1 MTTVNPSDPTNN
13 PSHSALHTHL
23 FGPEWNNDSG
33 GTTTTI
39 LNIRARGAANSK
51 ALIRMMPQ
59 GTGDAGTGDRSELTW
74 MFEDIDATVRGWCD
88 IKVRER
94 SSDSVRFWHFL
105 TDRNSTGKQADR
117 VVFELD
123 PQNAVSANEFAIVR
137 DAFYD
142 TVEAGSGGSW
152 MFRIVQGSG
161 MTRLENGTIQLV
173 TGNLVLG
180 SDSGDVVMH
189 PSGNFRG
196 WTDNSTDFGTPSFR
210 WKLGHFKDRL
220 FYGVPNSAP
229 TDADLGASMVTA
241 YLDEGTNNLKFR
253 VKYADGTTLKTGT
266 VALV

>member
-1 MTTVNPSDPTNN
+1 MPTVNPSDLMTS
-13 PSHSALHTHL
+13 PSHAGLHTHI
-23 FGPEWNNDSG
+23 FGSEWNNDSA

-39 LNIRARGAANSK
+39 LNIRARGAANTKS
-51 ALIRMMPQ
+51 LIRMMPQ
-59 GTGDAGTGDRSELTW
+59 GTGEVATGDRSELTW
-74 MFEDIDATVRGWCD
+74 MFEDIDTAIRGWCD

-94 SSDSVRFWHFL
+94 ASDSVRFWHFL

-117 VVFELD
+117 IVFELD
-123 PQNAVSANEFAIVR
+123 PQNVVTANEFAIVR

-161 MTRLENGTIQLV
+161 MTRLENNTIQLV

-180 SDSGDVVMH
+180 SDAGDVVPN
-189 PSGNFRG
+189 PSGTVRPF
-196 WTDNSTDFGTPSFR
+196 TDNTKDFGTTSFR

-229 TDADLGASMVTA
+229 TDGDLGNSMVTA
-241 YLDEGTNNLKFR
+241 YLDQAGNALKFR
-253 VKYADGTTLKTGT
+253 VRYSDATLKTGS